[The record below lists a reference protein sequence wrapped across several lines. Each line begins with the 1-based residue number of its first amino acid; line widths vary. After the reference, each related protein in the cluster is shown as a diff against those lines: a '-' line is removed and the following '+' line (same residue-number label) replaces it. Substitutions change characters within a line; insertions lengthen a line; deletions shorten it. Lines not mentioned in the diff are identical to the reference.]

1 MPEERRYW
9 DPEME
14 TLPRQRLRQLQETR
28 LLARIPWA
36 YQRSALLRRVW
47 DAAGVHPDH
56 IRSLE
61 DFTARVPT
69 IHKELVREYRDRTG
83 DPFGGM
89 SCLTETSFDIHSS
102 SGTTGSPTF
111 LPITDRD
118 VATFAESL
126 ARHLWCAG
134 LRPGEVLSLSM
145 GLYLRPLRV
154 LHTAARRL
162 GARVALTD
170 WTDIPRLLHT
180 LRFVQPRVHLFL
192 TPPQA
197 LGLRDEMARLG
208 VDPRQALASIR
219 AFIWAGDAITPKVR
233 RLVQDEWGSEVFNLS
248 GTADLCYMMM
258 ECQAHD
264 GLHAH
269 DDLWYVEVVEPG
281 TTTPVAP
288 GERGEFLF
296 TALMDSSLAFLRWR
310 SEDVGYVAED
320 PCVCGRAWTRLYFLG
335 RVGYRVTVGGKM
347 IFPVEIQQVM
357 EMFPE
362 VDHGLFQIVRYA
374 ETMDRLRLR
383 VGSRPHEVPDP
394 EGLRRRLVAH
404 LGQSLALPVDLEFV
418 KAEELLALGP
428 PHKIPRIH
436 EVAATH
442 AG

>member
-1 MPEERRYW
+1 MGGERVNDSRTIW
-9 DPEME
+9 NPEME
-14 TLPRQRLRQLQETR
+14 SLSRQRLRALQEAR
-28 LLARIPWA
+28 LLPRIPYA
-36 YQRSALLRRVW
+36 YQRSALLREVW
-47 DAAGVHPDH
+47 EAAGVHPSQ

-69 IHKELVREYRDRTG
+69 IEKEMVRQYRDRTG

-89 SCLTETSFDIHSS
+89 SCLDEPSFDVHSS

-118 VATFAESL
+118 VAVFAESL

-134 LRPGEVLSLSM
+134 LRPGETLSLSM

-180 LRFVQPRVHLFL
+180 FRYMRPAVHIFL

-208 VDPRQALASIR
+208 LAPREALGSIR
-219 AFIWAGDAITPKVR
+219 AFVWAGDAITPKTR
-233 RLVQDEWGSEVFNLS
+233 RLVDDEWGSTVFDLS
-248 GTADLCYMMM
+248 GTADLSFMMM

-269 DDLWYVEVVEPG
+269 DDLWLVEVVEPG

-288 GERGEFLF
+288 GARGEFLF
-296 TALMDSSLAFLRWR
+296 TSLMDSSLAFLRWR
-310 SEDVGYVAED
+310 SEDVGYVTAE
-320 PCVCGRAWTRLYFLG
+320 PCVCGRTSTRMHFLG
-335 RVGYRVTVGGKM
+335 RVGYRVTVRGKM

-357 EMFPE
+357 ETYPE
-362 VDHGLFQIVRYA
+362 VEHGLFQIFRYA
-374 ETMDRLRLR
+374 SEMDRLRLR
-383 VGSRPHEVPDP
+383 VGYRLHEVMDL
-394 EGLRRRLVAH
+394 ELLRKRLVERLESA
-404 LGQSLALPVDLEFV
+404 LALPIDLEFV

-436 EVAATH
+436 EAR
-442 AG
+442 